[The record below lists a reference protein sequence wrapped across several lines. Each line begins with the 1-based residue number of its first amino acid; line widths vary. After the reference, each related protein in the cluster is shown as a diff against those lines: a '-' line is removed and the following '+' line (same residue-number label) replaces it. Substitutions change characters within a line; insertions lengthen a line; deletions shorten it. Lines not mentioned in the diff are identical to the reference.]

1 MFDQMEASVSL
12 CGERKGR
19 GEMYLDLIDGELGR
33 ERELFD
39 RAIGQ
44 HDLRAANKINKK
56 YKSKIWESQ

>member
-12 CGERKGR
+12 CGE
-19 GEMYLDLIDGELGR
+19 GEVYLDLIDGELGR

-44 HDLRAANKINKK
+44 YDLREAKKIK
-56 YKSKIWESQ
+56 